1 MVENMINP
9 MSLENKR
16 ILVTGASSGIG
27 RAVAIQCSL
36 LGANV
41 VLAARS
47 EEKLRETMSY
57 LPEGKHALITCDLS
71 GIEQIEKIM
80 DACIECGD
88 KLDGLVHSA
97 GVCPMVPLR
106 NLKYEKMLEAMNINY
121 FAFME
126 LAKLYSGKKY
136 SNGGS
141 IVAISSVSSFAG
153 LKGASLYCG
162 SKGALDSSVRE
173 LALELAE
180 KNIRV
185 NTVVPS
191 NIKTGMYYAFA
202 ELLGEEWEAGIAE
215 KQPLG
220 IGRSE
225 DVANAAAFLL
235 SDAARFITGTSLVVD
250 GGYLAQ

>member
-1 MVENMINP
+1 MINP

-27 RAVAIQCSL
+27 RAVAIQLSL
-36 LGANV
+36 LGAHV
-41 VLAARS
+41 VLAARN
-47 EEKLRETMSY
+47 EEKLRETISF
-57 LPEGKHALITCDLS
+57 LAEGKHTLIQCDLS
-71 GIEQIEKIM
+71 RIEQIEKMM
-80 DACIECGD
+80 DDCISCGD

-97 GVCPMVPLR
+97 GACPVIPLKTL
-106 NLKYEKMLEAMNINY
+106 NYAKMLEVMKINY

-126 LAKLYSGKKY
+126 LAMLYSGKKY

-153 LKGASLYCG
+153 WKGASLYCG
-162 SKGALDSSVRE
+162 SKGALDSSVRA
-173 LALELAE
+173 LALELAG

-202 ELLGEEWEAGIAE
+202 ELSGEAWEAGIAA

-220 IGRSE
+220 IGESE
-225 DVANAAAFLL
+225 DVANSVAFLL